1 MTASVILAYTAV
13 RGPIMN
19 VDTNRFFKEV
29 TLRLC
34 SHLKIEEGLQE
45 CVKYIREFMP
55 ADAIYLQRSEKE
67 LNAFRVVARSTPEKC
82 EVVDILA
89 PLSEEA
95 LVAVLAVKKAYVGK
109 ALPPVI
115 IVNNPEDEPITQT
128 VQKYLGVPPSS
139 VLSMPLAVEGNV
151 PGALALIA
159 EGSGRY
165 SEEDAELFAQ
175 LKEPF
180 FVAFSNTLKH
190 QRILELMELLEDD
203 KRYFQEELEQQR
215 GDEIIGVDF
224 GLKGVMDSVRK
235 VAGMDSSVLIT
246 GETGT
251 GKEVVANAIHSL
263 SPRRDEA
270 FIKVNCGAIPDALV
284 DSELFGHEK
293 GAFTGADSRRRGRF
307 ERAHGG
313 TILLDEIGEL
323 PLGAQVRLLHVLQ
336 EKTIERV
343 GGAER
348 IEVDIRVIAATH
360 RDLQRMV
367 REGSFREDLYFRL
380 KVFPITIPP
389 LRKRKGDIP
398 TLIQHLILKKAKEMK
413 RGAIP
418 FLGPGAM
425 DQIMAYDWPGN
436 VRELENVV
444 ERAMITTRNDE
455 LHFPGLTESMESSDP
470 GTISHSDSAPLP
482 PIEQPDTMLLDDII
496 SSHIARAL
504 KQTSGRIEGRGGA
517 AEQLGLNPAT
527 LRNRMRKL
535 GISFGRKAAR

>member
-1 MTASVILAYTAV
+1 
-13 RGPIMN
+13 MN
-19 VDTNRFFKEV
+19 EKVDTNEFFREV

-34 SHLKIEEGLQE
+34 SHLKIEEGLRE

-67 LNAFRVVARSTPEKC
+67 LNAFRVVARSTPDKC
-82 EVVDILA
+82 EAVNILA
-89 PLSEEA
+89 PLSDEA
-95 LVAVLAVKKAYVGK
+95 QAAVIAVKEAYLGK
-109 ALPPVI
+109 TLPTVI
-115 IVNNPEDEPITQT
+115 VVNNPEEEPITQT
-128 VQKYLGVPPSS
+128 VQKHLRVPPSS

-159 EGSGRY
+159 AGNGRY
-165 SEEDAELFAQ
+165 TEKDAQLFAQ

-203 KRYFQEELEQQR
+203 SRYFQAELDQQR
-215 GDEIIGVDF
+215 GENIIGADF
-224 GLKGVMDSVRK
+224 GLKGVMDSARN

-251 GKEVVANAIHSL
+251 GKEIVANAIHSL
-263 SPRRDEA
+263 SPRRDGA
-270 FIKVNCGAIPDALV
+270 FIKVNCGAIPDALI

-293 GAFTGADSRRRGRF
+293 GAYTGADTRRRGRF

-323 PLGAQVRLLHVLQ
+323 PLSAQVRLLHVLQ

-343 GGAER
+343 GGTDR
-348 IEVDIRVIAATH
+348 IDVNIRVIAATH

-367 REGSFREDLYFRL
+367 REGAFREDLYFRL

-389 LRKRKGDIP
+389 LRDRKGDIP
-398 TLIQHLILKKAKEMK
+398 ALVQHVILKKAKEMK
-413 RGAIP
+413 RGSIP
-418 FLGPGAM
+418 VLGPGAI
-425 DQIMAYDWPGN
+425 DQITVYDWPGN
-436 VRELENVV
+436 VRELENVI

-455 LHFPGLTESMESSDP
+455 LYFPGLIESMDA
-470 GTISHSDSAPLP
+470 SDSRTDLHTVSISLP
-482 PIEQPDTMLLDDII
+482 VAEQFDSMRLDDIV
-496 SSHIARAL
+496 SSHIARVL

-517 AEQLGLNPAT
+517 SELLGLNPAT

-535 GISFGRKAAR
+535 GVSFGRKTLL